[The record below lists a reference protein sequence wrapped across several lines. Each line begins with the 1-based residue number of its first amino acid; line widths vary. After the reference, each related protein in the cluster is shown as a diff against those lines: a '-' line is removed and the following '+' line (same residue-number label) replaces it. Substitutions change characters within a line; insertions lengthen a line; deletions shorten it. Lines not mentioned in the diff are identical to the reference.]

1 MKYRIAL
8 ENTRMATL
16 IPASPSFDTRGEERL
31 AQRFKEKLDS
41 ECWLWYNIPVGRK
54 QLHPDFVILH
64 PSRGMVVLEV
74 KDWNPETILQ
84 ADKMQCTIALEN
96 GTYKVETN
104 PLEKARK
111 NALEVVDELKQDATL
126 VQKEGNYR
134 GNLIFPW
141 TYAAVLTHI
150 TRKQF
155 ESMGLQQ
162 AMEPHH
168 VICKDEMEPLVAA
181 DAFGNRFWDLFPY
194 TLQQAISREQRDR
207 VRWVLFPDVRTMPQS
222 IPKNRPT
229 LGSGKLGGKALE
241 SINAFAVM
249 NVQQEQLARSLGD
262 GHRVIHGVAGS
273 GKTLILCSRAQHLA
287 RLDGGDKSK
296 PILILCFNR
305 PLASRLDAL
314 MQEREVGKKVVVRNF
329 HKWCRDQLQE
339 FHLDLPKGTDLQNS
353 HYAEDL
359 VQLVIEGVANG
370 KIPTGRYQAV
380 LIDEGHDFEEDWLRL
395 AVQMVDPATHNFL
408 LVYDGSQSVFKQK
421 RSNFTFK
428 SVGIQAQ
435 GRSRPVLK
443 INYRNPHPVLQ
454 VASLI
459 AGDYWLA
466 AEDKDEDGIPTTQP
480 MGFRSNETEDP
491 PILIQKPS
499 LEKEI
504 HAIADE
510 LAKANRKGCAW
521 RDMAVLYARWD
532 CKEAAIHVL
541 TQRQIPFQIYK
552 TGAPYRPSVDA
563 ISIMGMKVSKG
574 LEFAVVALP
583 GIGHMPAQGEDE
595 KEAAQTFY
603 VAATRAT
610 KQLIVGIDGGGKG
623 GFGERL
629 SK

>member
-1 MKYRIAL
+1 
-8 ENTRMATL
+8 MATL

-31 AQRFKEKLDS
+31 AQRLKEKLDS
-41 ECWLWYNIPVGRK
+41 DCWLWYNIPVGRK

-74 KDWNPETILQ
+74 KDWSVETIAQ
-84 ADKMQCTIALEN
+84 ADKMQCTILTKH
-96 GTYKVETN
+96 GFHKVENN
-104 PLEKARK
+104 PLEQARSC
-111 NALEVVDELKQDATL
+111 ALELVHELQNEASL
-126 VQKEGNYR
+126 LEQEGRYK

-141 TYAAVLTHI
+141 TYAAVLTNI

-155 ESMGLQQ
+155 EQFGGIGLQH

-181 DAFGNRFWDLFPY
+181 DEFSHRLWNLFPY
-194 TLQQAISREQRDR
+194 VQEESLGVKQRDK

-222 IPKNRPT
+222 APKTRPT
-229 LGSGKLGGKALE
+229 LGSGKLGGKTVE
-241 SINAFAVM
+241 NVNAFAVM

-314 MQEREVGKKVVVRNF
+314 MQEREVGKKVIVRNF
-329 HKWCRDQLQE
+329 HKWCREQLQE
-339 FHLDLPKGTDLQNS
+339 FHLDLPKGTDLQNP

-359 VQLVIEGVANG
+359 VQLVMEGVKNE

-395 AVQMVDPATHNFL
+395 AVQMVDPATNNLL
-408 LVYDGSQSVFKQK
+408 LVYDGSQSVFKQR

-443 INYRNPHPVLQ
+443 INYRNPRPVLQ

-466 AEDKDEDGIPTTQP
+466 TEDQDEDGIPTAQP
-480 MGFRSNETEDP
+480 MGFRSNEAEEP

-532 CKEAAIHVL
+532 CKEAVIHVL

-583 GIGHMPAQGEDE
+583 GIGHMPTQGEDE
-595 KEAAQTFY
+595 KEAAQIFY

-610 KQLIVGIDGGGKG
+610 KQLIVGVDGGGKG

-629 SK
+629 LAEA

>member
-1 MKYRIAL
+1 
-8 ENTRMATL
+8 MATL

-31 AQRFKEKLDS
+31 AQRLKEKLDANG
-41 ECWLWYNIPVGRK
+41 WIWYNIPVGRK
-54 QLHPDFVILH
+54 QAHPDFIVLH
-64 PSRGMVVLEV
+64 PNHGIVVLEV
-74 KDWNPETILQ
+74 KDWTVETLVQ
-84 ADKMQCTIALEN
+84 ADKVECTIVTPHGFHKRESNPVAQARAYALELVHELQN
-96 GTYKVETN
+96 EATL
-104 PLEKARK
+104 LEK
-111 NALEVVDELKQDATL
+111 
-126 VQKEGNYR
+126 EGRYK

-141 TYAAVLTHI
+141 GYAAVLTNI

-155 ESMGLQQ
+155 EQFGGVGLQH

-168 VICKDEMEPLVAA
+168 VICKDEMEPSVEAE
-181 DAFGNRFWDLFPY
+181 AFSGRLWSLFPY
-194 TLQQAISREQRDR
+194 VLEKCLEMKERDR
-207 VRWVLFPDVRTMPQS
+207 VRWVLFPDVRTMPQNT
-222 IPKNRPT
+222 PKTRPA
-229 LGSGKLGGKALE
+229 LGGSLGKKMVE
-241 SINAFAVM
+241 SVNAFAVM

-262 GHRVIHGVAGS
+262 GHRVLHGVAGS

-287 RLDGGDKSK
+287 RLGGDHGK

-314 MQEREVGKKVVVRNF
+314 MQEREVGKKVIVRNF
-329 HKWCRDQLQE
+329 HKWCREQLQE
-339 FHLDLPKGTDLQNS
+339 FHLDLPKGTDLQNP

-359 VQLVIEGVANG
+359 VQLTIEGVKNG

-395 AVQMVDPATHNFL
+395 AVQMVDPATNNLL

-443 INYRNPHPVLQ
+443 INYRNPRSVLQ

-466 AEDKDEDGIPTTQP
+466 AEDNDEDGIPTTQP
-480 MGFRSNETEDP
+480 VGYRSDEAEEP

-521 RDMAVLYARWD
+521 RDMAVLFARWD
-532 CKEAAIHVL
+532 CKDAVVHVL
-541 TQRQIPFQIYK
+541 TQRQIPFQLYK

-583 GIGHMPAQGEDE
+583 GIGYMPANGEDE
-595 KEAAQTFY
+595 KEAAQIFY

-610 KQLIVGIDGGGKG
+610 KQLIVGVDGGGKG

-629 SK
+629 TRV